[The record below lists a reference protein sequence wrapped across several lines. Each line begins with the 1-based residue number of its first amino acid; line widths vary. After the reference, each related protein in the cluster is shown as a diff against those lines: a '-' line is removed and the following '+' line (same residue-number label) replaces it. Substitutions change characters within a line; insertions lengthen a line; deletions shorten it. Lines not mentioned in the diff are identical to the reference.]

1 MTRSWIAILGL
12 LAVCGCQSEGPQ
24 VRISLEQART
34 LNLSLTGGVAADA
47 SGSVYLTTS
56 DGLQR
61 YHPAGHHLENLLQDS
76 AKDIRDVAV
85 TSEGVVLA
93 LRPRTLCAAAGY
105 LIDILALPAEATALS
120 CDREF
125 AYMLTHRSNGASLI
139 RYDLTGDTKGYIQ
152 TILTTEDRPQ
162 AICAVRGGCLIAS
175 GGTLVKVTDPAPSA
189 DQSHSQVATALLVAM
204 RDPITSVVTDQ
215 GRLIVYFST
224 ANTTYAWFQGQVL
237 PIFPAGNRLAWS
249 KDTLTICLASPSD
262 SQLIQIPAVSKHVE
276 SLAKGLSP
284 RTPK

>member
-12 LAVCGCQSEGPQ
+12 LVLCGCQSEGPQ
-24 VRISLEQART
+24 VRISLEQAQT

-47 SGSVYLTTS
+47 SGSVYLTTA

-61 YHPAGHHLENLLQDS
+61 YDTTGHHIENMLREPV
-76 AKDIRDVAV
+76 KDIRDVAV
-85 TSEGVVLA
+85 TSQGVVLA
-93 LRPRTLCAAAGY
+93 LRPRTLCAVAGY
-105 LIDILALPAEATALS
+105 LIDIVALPTEATALS
-120 CDREF
+120 CDRQF
-125 AYMLTHRSNGASLI
+125 AYLLTDRSNGASLI
-139 RYDLTGDTKGYIQ
+139 RYDLTGDTKGQIQ
-152 TILTTEDRPQ
+152 PILTTEDRPQ

-189 DQSHSQVATALLVAM
+189 DQSHSEVAAALLVAM
-204 RDPITSVVTDQ
+204 QEPITSVVADQ
-215 GRLIVYFST
+215 ARLIVYFST
-224 ANTTYAWFQGQVL
+224 AHATYAWFEGQVL

-249 KDTLTICLASPSD
+249 KDTLTICLASPSN